1 MPRDTQRVNALNGY
15 MARKSTK
22 YWCKTYGLDTVIVRH
37 IFREAYD
44 LGRYDGQMRM
54 IGKEQKNETD

>member
-1 MPRDTQRVNALNGY
+1 MPRDKQRVNALNGY
-15 MARKSTK
+15 MKRTDTR
-22 YWCKTYGLDTVIVRH
+22 YWIDTYKIYPCIVRH

-44 LGRYDGQMRM
+44 LGKYAGQMRM